1 MTVGARATNLKL
13 PAEVAVPPAVVTE
26 ILTVPGACGLVLARI
41 RVLDV
46 TRKDAAG
53 VVPNLTD
60 VAPMKLVPLMTI
72 NVPPVIDPLVG
83 VKLVIV
89 GVPATNLKL
98 AVEVAVPPG
107 VVTEILTVAAAWDLV
122 TALILVALVTV

>member
-1 MTVGARATNLKL
+1 MS
-13 PAEVAVPPAVVTE
+13 
-26 ILTVPGACGLVLARI
+26 PGSLRPLLCQQ
-41 RVLDV
+41 
-46 TRKDAAG
+46 
-53 VVPNLTD
+53 TD

-72 NVPPVIDPLVG
+72 SVEPAVEPLVG

-98 AVEVAVPPG
+98 AVDVAVPPG